1 MGQGLEAHPVV
12 FVVDVH
18 DGQGEQQLGQAEGNR
33 VFQSCEEAGEGSAQ
47 HVAHGDV
54 EKRDQ
59 EHKGPDEAV
68 LHGGQLGL
76 HLGLRPL
83 RLDLDRFPGL
93 LRQGSPVARVDHRLD
108 DAVGGEG
115 ALVVVHRHGVGHQA
129 DLRLADG
136 IQLVDGLL
144 YMRRARRAGH
154 AGDVEFLLHRRSPN
168 FFELEW

>member
-1 MGQGLEAHPVV
+1 MGQSLEAHPVV

-33 VFQSCEEAGEGSAQ
+33 VFQPREEAGEGSAQ

-68 LHGGQLGL
+68 FHGGQLRL

-83 RLDLDRFPGL
+83 GFSLSRVPSL
-93 LRQGSPVARVDHRLD
+93 LGQGGTVARVDHRLD

-129 DLRLADG
+129 DLRLAHG
-136 IQLVDGLL
+136 VQLVDGFL
-144 YMRRARRAGH
+144 YMCRARRAGH
-154 AGDVEFLLHRRSPN
+154 AGDIEFLLHR
-168 FFELEW
+168 